1 MDNAERTEIL
11 ERIQLGQLQIR
22 MYLDK
27 AKQQCNNV
35 DQLLNQ
41 LDAMTTYRPVVECPD
56 CGCTYRSDG
65 TTLCPNRGLKQH
77 KESDEPVKNDEPDS
91 IQSYTPTYTGRK
103 YGKHEFRQLRRN
115 VVSVS

>member
-41 LDAMTTYRPVVECPD
+41 LDAMTD
-56 CGCTYRSDG
+56 D
-65 TTLCPNRGLKQH
+65 
-77 KESDEPVKNDEPDS
+77 PVKNDEPDS

>member
-27 AKQQCNNV
+27 AKQQCDNV

-41 LDAMTTYRPVVECPD
+41 LDAMT
-56 CGCTYRSDG
+56 
-65 TTLCPNRGLKQH
+65 
-77 KESDEPVKNDEPDS
+77 DEPVNNDARDS
-91 IQSYTPTYTGRK
+91 RQRYTPTYTGRK
-103 YGKHEFRQLRRN
+103 YGKHEFRQLRSN
-115 VVSVS
+115 VVSES